1 VRKLVS
7 LLALAAALA
16 VAGSAAAATNPP
28 SPQVL
33 CGATCDGGGGY
44 TGCKSISASHSSS
57 VWLVYSIRHVLVV
70 SYCKRNGVITS
81 ISIAAHYC
89 DVGGLASCSPT
100 VAWQTGGGVG
110 STWAT
115 FEAHALWTVT
125 PLHIYNNTDV
135 LTLLVPTIDG

>member
-1 VRKLVS
+1 MRRALT
-7 LLALAAALA
+7 LLALAAALM
-16 VAGSAAAATNPP
+16 VPGAAAAAGGSSVACGP
-28 SPQVL
+28 S
-33 CGATCDGGGGY
+33 CDPGGGY

-89 DVGGLASCSPT
+89 DVGGFVSCSPT
-100 VAWQTGGGVG
+100 VAWKTGGGVG

-115 FEAHALWTVT
+115 FEAHAQWTVNT
-125 PLHIYNNTDV
+125 LHIYNSTDV
-135 LTLLVPTIDG
+135 LGLTVPTIDG

>member
-1 VRKLVS
+1 MRRALL
-7 LLALAAALA
+7 LLAVVAAALS
-16 VAGSAAAATNPP
+16 VAGSAAAAVGRT
-28 SPQVL
+28 VT
-33 CGATCDGGGGY
+33 CGGTCDPGGGY

-89 DVGGLASCSPT
+89 DTSGFVSCSPT
-100 VAWQTGGGVG
+100 AAWMTGGGVG

-115 FEAHALWTVT
+115 FEAHAQWTVNT
-125 PLHIYNNTDV
+125 LHIYNSTDV
-135 LTLLVPTIDG
+135 LGLTVPTIDG